1 MSEKRI
7 LTGLWIYSD
16 AIPEIITQS
25 LKKEGITIIPR
36 CDCVYGNHYA
46 FIRTIQDK
54 DWKGVHVAGSIVR
67 PDPIDIPYYEDFF
80 KGKTYSLKDFNSE
93 IKIHNG
99 IIQHPSIAIPTLK
112 PVFDALKQNQ
122 INFVTTVTGIP
133 NIGDLVG
140 YHIEGKTYLDPSDRN
155 NLVDLMR

>member
-25 LKKEGITIIPR
+25 LKKEGITIQFQDYQHP
-36 CDCVYGNHYA
+36 VYGQI
-46 FIRTIQDK
+46 F
-54 DWKGVHVAGSIVR
+54 S
-67 PDPIDIPYYEDFF
+67 PFIPYMAIIDLIFGH
-80 KGKTYSLKDFNSE
+80 GKDSFKDFNSE

-140 YHIEGKTYLDPSDRN
+140 YYIEGKTYLDPSDRN